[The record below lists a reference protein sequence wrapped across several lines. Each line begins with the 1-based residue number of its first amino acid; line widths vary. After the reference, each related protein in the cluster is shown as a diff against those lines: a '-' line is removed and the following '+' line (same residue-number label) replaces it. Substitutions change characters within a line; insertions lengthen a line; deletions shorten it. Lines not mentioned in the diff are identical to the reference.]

1 VTAGEDKADWMRRL
15 EGTCKSVLLNV
26 SKSGW
31 LIKRKQKVS
40 VEEHQKQSGKTNE
53 WLFERRPTQR

>member
-1 VTAGEDKADWMRRL
+1 VQSIIFVTAGENKADWMRRL

-40 VEEHQKQSGKTNE
+40 VEEHQKTVWKNQ
-53 WLFERRPTQR
+53 